1 MPRQR
6 SVGRLKSLRVHR
18 EIGFG
23 PPRDHIDVHVVAEVQ
38 GADPLKHGFPL
49 VDDGDRMVHE
59 AWVAMLRDAVAHN
72 LTVDILADHD
82 TEAGNHGVMRDL
94 TLTRG

>member
-1 MPRQR
+1 MARKR

-18 EIGFG
+18 EIGYG
-23 PPRDHIDVHVVAEVQ
+23 PPDDHIDVHVVARVDDGSPRET
-38 GADPLKHGFPL
+38 GFPL
-49 VDDGDRMVHE
+49 RDDGDRLVHE
-59 AWVAMLRDAVAHN
+59 AWVAMLRDAVAHD

-82 TEAGNHGVMRDL
+82 TEKGDNGVIRDL